1 MTRDVDLRPRCNLER
16 HSLGELLRQRPAGT
30 PDGIVVRVEREDV
43 AGVVRDE
50 LGESAVTAAQLDD
63 ALPAEVSQPSQ
74 GCDVRP
80 FGVEDPRPIAHSR
93 GLYAF
98 SVVP

>member
-1 MTRDVDLRPRCNLER
+1 
-16 HSLGELLRQRPAGT
+16 
-30 PDGIVVRVEREDV
+30 
-43 AGVVRDE
+43 
-50 LGESAVTAAQLDD
+50 
-63 ALPAEVSQPSQ
+63 
-74 GCDVRP
+74 VRP